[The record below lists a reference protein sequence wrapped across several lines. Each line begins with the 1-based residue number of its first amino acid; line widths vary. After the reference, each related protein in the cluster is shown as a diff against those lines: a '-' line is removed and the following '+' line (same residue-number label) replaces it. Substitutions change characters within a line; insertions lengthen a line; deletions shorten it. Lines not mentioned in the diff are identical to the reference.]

1 MGAIL
6 TPETRQRH
14 REVPMALRG
23 WCRCYLAA
31 ALRREPTLTLTPKP
45 AGMSIVSPVEG
56 LRPVRAARLT
66 RSTDRMPG
74 IETFSPLLTESSR
87 ISLKDER
94 TASASALLVPAFEA
108 RAATRSLREIAT
120 KAPCE

>member
-1 MGAIL
+1 MGVIL
-6 TPETRQRH
+6 TPDMKQRH
-14 REVPMALRG
+14 REDPDGAAQFVRS
-23 WCRCYLAA
+23 YLAA

-56 LRPVRAARLT
+56 LRPVRAARAT